1 MTQLSYQRVENRIF
15 FSKLFTI
22 AVPIIIQN
30 FIMSSLNLVN
40 VMMIGQVGDIAV
52 ASVGLANQIYFLLR
66 LLLFG
71 ICSGSAVFAAQFWGK
86 REIFKIRKVL
96 GLSLLL
102 SVAAGTLFSILAIGF
117 PEWVLGL
124 YSQDQQVIQ
133 AGTVYLRI
141 VGVSYIVTAIS
152 FAYSSVLCSV
162 EEVKLPMLV
171 SGLALSLNI
180 LLNYGLILGKLG
192 MPQLGIQGAA
202 IGTIVSRF
210 VEFALLIFLTYHRH
224 TPAAAKIHELFG
236 YSREFLRSFFKTTG
250 PVIINELL
258 WSFGSTFY
266 YVIYAHMNTAALA
279 AANIASTVQSMGFV
293 FLIGIANGCAIM
305 VGNQIG
311 ASSEESAYIYA
322 KKSMQI
328 NLLVGV
334 LLGFVLHFLAPLILR
349 LYVVSD
355 ETSFIATRMIQMQ
368 GYSFWLKSLAM
379 ILIVGIFRSG
389 GDTRYSMVLDVAC
402 IWLVG
407 LPLGAL
413 AAFVFHLP
421 AYWVT
426 LIFASED
433 LVKSALGIQRFLSRK
448 WINNLSY
455 TPVINTGES
464 E

>member
-1 MTQLSYQRVENRIF
+1 MTQLGNFRLENRVF

-40 VMMIGQVGDIAV
+40 VMMIGQVGDVAV

-86 REIFKIRKVL
+86 REILKIKKVL
-96 GLSLLL
+96 GLSLIL
-102 SVAAGTLFSILAIGF
+102 SIAAGILFSILAIGF

-124 YSQDQQVIQ
+124 YSQDQAVIQ
-133 AGTVYLRI
+133 AGAVYLRI

-162 EEVKLPMLV
+162 EEVRLPMLV
-171 SGLALSLNI
+171 SGLALMLNI

-192 MPQLGIQGAA
+192 MPQMGIQGAA

-210 VEFALLIFLTYHRH
+210 VEFSLLLFLTYRRR
-224 TPAAAKIHELFG
+224 TPAAAKLHELFG
-236 YSREFLRSFFKTTG
+236 YSREFLQSFFKTTA
-250 PVIINELL
+250 PVIFNELL
-258 WSFGSTFY
+258 WSIGSTMY

-279 AANIASTVQSMGFV
+279 AANISSTVQSMGFV
-293 FLIGIANGCAIM
+293 FLMGISSGCAIM

-311 ASSEESAYIYA
+311 ASFEDSAYVYA
-322 KKSMQI
+322 KKSMQV
-328 NLLVGV
+328 NLALGV
-334 LLGFVLHFLAPLILR
+334 FLGVVLHFLAPSILQ
-349 LYVVSD
+349 LYRVSE
-355 ETSFIATRMIQMQ
+355 ETAYLATRMIQMQ
-368 GYSFWLKSLAM
+368 GYCFWMKSLGM

-389 GDTRYSMVLDVAC
+389 GDTQYSMLLDVGC

-413 AAFVFHLP
+413 AAFVLHLP

-426 LIFASED
+426 FIFASED
-433 LVKSALGIQRFLSRK
+433 LVKSILGIQRFLSKK

-455 TPVINTGES
+455 TPVGE
-464 E
+464 

>member
-1 MTQLSYQRVENRIF
+1 MTQVVNFRVENRVF

-40 VMMIGQVGDIAV
+40 VMMIGQVGDVAV

-86 REIFKIRKVL
+86 REILKIKKVL
-96 GLSLLL
+96 GLSLIL
-102 SVAAGTLFSILAIGF
+102 SITSGILFSILAIGF

-124 YSQDQQVIQ
+124 YSQDQAVIQ
-133 AGTVYLRI
+133 AGAVYLRI

-162 EEVKLPMLV
+162 EEVRLPMLV
-171 SGLALSLNI
+171 SGLALLLNI
-180 LLNYGLILGKLG
+180 ILNYGLILGKLG
-192 MPQLGIQGAA
+192 MPQMGIHGAA

-210 VEFALLIFLTYHRH
+210 VEFGLLLFLTYRRR
-224 TPAAAKIHELFG
+224 TPAAAKLHELFG
-236 YSREFLRSFFKTTG
+236 YSREFLQSFFKTTA
-250 PVIINELL
+250 PVIFNELL
-258 WSFGSTFY
+258 WSIGCTMY
-266 YVIYAHMNTAALA
+266 YVIYAHMNTSALA
-279 AANIASTVQSMGFV
+279 AANISSTVQSMGFV
-293 FLIGIANGCAIM
+293 FLMGISSGCAIM

-311 ASSEESAYIYA
+311 ASFEDSAYVYA
-322 KKSMQI
+322 KKSMQV
-328 NLLVGV
+328 NLALGV
-334 LLGFVLHFLAPLILR
+334 LLGVVLHFLAPSILQ
-349 LYVVSD
+349 LYRVSE
-355 ETSFIATRMIQMQ
+355 ETAFLATRMIQMQ
-368 GYSFWLKSLAM
+368 GYCFWMKSLGM

-389 GDTRYSMVLDVAC
+389 GDTQYSMLLDVGC

-426 LIFASED
+426 IIFASED
-433 LVKSALGIQRFLSRK
+433 LVKSILGIQHFISKK

-455 TPVINTGES
+455 TPVGE
-464 E
+464 

>member
-1 MTQLSYQRVENRIF
+1 MTQLGNFRVENRVF

-40 VMMIGQVGDIAV
+40 VIMIGQVGDVAV

-86 REIFKIRKVL
+86 REVLKIKKVL

-102 SVAAGTLFSILAIGF
+102 SIAAGILFSILAIGF

-124 YSQDQQVIQ
+124 YSQDQAVIQ
-133 AGTVYLRI
+133 AGAVYLRI
-141 VGVSYIVTAIS
+141 VGISYIVTAIS

-162 EEVKLPMLV
+162 EEVRLPMLV
-171 SGLALSLNI
+171 SGLALMLNI

-210 VEFALLIFLTYHRH
+210 VEFSLLLFLTYRRR
-224 TPAAAKIHELFG
+224 TPAAARLHELFG
-236 YSREFLRSFFKTTG
+236 YSREFLQSFFKTTA
-250 PVIINELL
+250 PVIYNELL
-258 WSFGSTFY
+258 WSIGSTMY

-279 AANIASTVQSMGFV
+279 AANISSTVQSMGFV
-293 FLIGIANGCAIM
+293 FLMGISSGCAIM

-311 ASSEESAYIYA
+311 ASYEDTAYVYA
-322 KKSMQI
+322 KKSMQV
-328 NLLVGV
+328 NLTLGV
-334 LLGFVLHFLAPLILR
+334 LLGVVLHFLAPSILQ
-349 LYVVSD
+349 LYRVTE
-355 ETSFIATRMIQMQ
+355 ETAYIATRMIQMQ
-368 GYSFWLKSLAM
+368 GYCFWMKSLGM

-389 GDTRYSMVLDVAC
+389 GDTRYSMLLDVGC

-426 LIFASED
+426 FIFASED
-433 LVKSALGIQRFLSRK
+433 LVKSILGIRRFLSKK

-455 TPVINTGES
+455 SPIGE
-464 E
+464 